1 MVTVKRVLALLLVAT
16 AVWLASVL
24 AAQVGAA
31 IAAAVA
37 GILAA
42 STLLLHGGARAPNR
56 RRVALALVIAA
67 AAVAATAPP
76 RSGGGV
82 QAAAGWR
89 GFDRAAIER
98 LVSDGKV
105 VFVDVTADWCLTCQV
120 NKKLVLD
127 TDAVR
132 ARFAAP
138 EIVPMRADWTRPD
151 PAINDYLRSF
161 GRYGI
166 PFNAVYGPGAPQGL
180 ALPELLTTEAVLEA
194 LKRAEGERKP
204 AASERAI
211 AAAKV
216 PQSTTK
222 GEKP

>member
-1 MVTVKRVLALLLVAT
+1 V
-16 AVWLASVL
+16 
-24 AAQVGAA
+24 A
-31 IAAAVA
+31 IAAA
-37 GILAA
+37 
-42 STLLLHGGARAPNR
+42 
-56 RRVALALVIAA
+56 
-67 AAVAATAPP
+67 APP
-76 RSGGGV
+76 RTG
-82 QAAAGWR
+82 AAEATAGWR
-89 GFDRAAIER
+89 GFDRDAIDR
-98 LVSDGKV
+98 LVGDGKV

-127 TDAVR
+127 SDAVR
-132 ARFAAP
+132 ARLAAP
-138 EIVPMRADWTRPD
+138 ETVPMRADWTRPD

-166 PFNAVYGPGAPQGL
+166 PFNAVYGPSAPQGL
-180 ALPELLTTEAVLEA
+180 ALPEILTTEAVLEA

-204 AASERAI
+204 GASERAI